1 MRQEILGALSRN
13 WWVLIIYGVIAI
25 LFSIAALTAPLSTAI
40 SVAWAIGLFALL
52 EGVITIVSLLTNRIV
67 VSKGWLFGYGVISII
82 FGVLALYNPA
92 ATASILMIFLAV
104 WLIIGGIYR
113 ILFAIQV
120 RNQIQGEWM
129 IILSGVLAIILG
141 ALLMAQPI
149 VGLVITTIWLGA
161 IVLMYGILQIYAGV
175 KLRGIGQH
183 QS

>member
-1 MRQEILGALSRN
+1 M
-13 WWVLIIYGVIAI
+13 VI
-25 LFSIAALTAPLSTAI
+25 
-40 SVAWAIGLFALL
+40 
-52 EGVITIVSLLTNRIV
+52 
-67 VSKGWLFGYGVISII
+67 WLWGSII

-129 IILSGVLAIILG
+129 IILSGALAIILG
-141 ALLMAQPI
+141 VLLMAQPI
-149 VGLVITTIWLGA
+149 VGLVITTIWLGV
-161 IVLMYGILQIYAGV
+161 IVLMYGVLQIYAGV

-183 QS
+183 